1 MGQRRLFEPP
11 EGTDPTE
18 VWEELPTTTQAQVT
32 LQLARLLL
40 RLWREE
46 ATGDGNPEREGPDA
60 AR

>member
-18 VWEELPTTTQAQVT
+18 VWEELPTTAQAQVT

-40 RLWREE
+40 RLWRGDV
-46 ATGDGNPEREGPDA
+46 TGDGNPEREGQDA
-60 AR
+60 PH

>member
-18 VWEELPTTTQAQVT
+18 VWEELPTTTQTQVT

-46 ATGDGNPEREGPDA
+46 ATGDGNPEGEGQDA